1 MDARIRI
8 GTTKTINCNDDNAVE
23 LKFETIEDIIGLA
36 EVCVTQGYVV
46 MLGIGEL
53 DE

>member
-1 MDARIRI
+1 MDARFRI
-8 GTTKTINCNDDNAVE
+8 GTPKTINNDDGHAVE

-46 MLGIGEL
+46 TLGIGEL